1 MLYLIYLIAIIN
13 LILLPLCFYLY
24 KNNKENKEQ
33 INKLLIEKNNIVQT
47 ISKLIDRNSQI
58 EQNIMNN
65 LKIIQSLKEKQ
76 ENFSEDLKATYLAA
90 EAINGRIDSLS
101 GFFSIGKSLANKDNK
116 KYGSINDHIIDDY
129 KNINYRDFLDKY
141 PDYKIIGLLN
151 YDDIRNNRSV
161 PPNFAEIATGQ
172 CTAVLIEN
180 DLYSIVI
187 KKGLELKEETI
198 DSIGISFIFEL
209 SEDPIKGFFYNQ
221 WELTKLPIFQKLSN
235 DKWVC
240 LSKGY
245 LKLKPN
251 SQIINEKNE
260 ISNQP
265 IIDEEEDYDIDYS
278 NFNSFKDLSIE
289 AINEVT
295 NFSQRIFLSRNPEA
309 KSLKSRKYKEKMFF
323 NISEDGNFYSFQ
335 LQSDE
340 KRLNSNFYFLF
351 PKADY
356 LKQIFTT
363 NKATLHKENKLL
375 TRIFGFNENKDND
388 IQEKIIYMKGIQEIF
403 DIIHDKNISGPKIN
417 KLAIIQLKKS
427 KDQKQSYEL
436 IEKGEIV
443 LS

>member
-1 MLYLIYLIAIIN
+1 MLYLIYLVIIIN
-13 LILLPLCFYLY
+13 LILLPVCFYLY

-33 INKLLIEKNNIVQT
+33 INKLLVEKNSIVQT
-47 ISKLIDRNSQI
+47 ISKLIDRNNQV

-65 LKIIQSLKEKQ
+65 LKIIQGLKEKQ
-76 ENFSEDLKATYLAA
+76 ENFDQQLKTTFLSA
-90 EAINGRIDSLS
+90 EAINSRIDSLS

-172 CTAVLIEN
+172 CTAILIEN

-251 SQIINEKNE
+251 SQTLKENIERD
-260 ISNQP
+260 NQS
-265 IIDEEEDYDIDYS
+265 IIDEEDSDIDYF
-278 NFNSFKDLSIE
+278 NFNSFRELLIPATS
-289 AINEVT
+289 EVT
-295 NFSQRIFLSRNPEA
+295 NFSQRIFLSRNPDT
-309 KSLKSRKYKEKMFF
+309 KSLKNRKYKEKMFF
-323 NISEDGNFYSFQ
+323 NISEDGSFYSFQ
-335 LQSDE
+335 LQNDE
-340 KRLNSNFYFLF
+340 KPLNSDFYFLF
-351 PKADY
+351 PKAEY
-356 LKQIFTT
+356 LKQIFSS
-363 NKATLHKENKLL
+363 NKAVIQKENRLL
-375 TRIFGFNENKDND
+375 TRIFGFNENKDNELQQNSAN
-388 IQEKIIYMKGIQEIF
+388 IKGIEEIF
-403 DIIHDKNISGPKIN
+403 DILHDKNISGPKIN
-417 KLAIIQLKKS
+417 KLAIIKLKKIS